1 MGFDIRTANT
11 GDLPRILQIYA
22 HARAYMRQQGNHE
35 QWNGNYPPEDLL
47 LEDIRQGHLY
57 LCTDGDQI
65 AGVFYYREGPD
76 PTYLKIYEG
85 SWPDDQ
91 PYGVIHRIAVADH
104 RKGVASFCFEYGLSR
119 CPRLRIDTHRDNIPM
134 QRSLSKNGFTRCGI
148 ILLANG
154 DERIA
159 YQKNQTE
166 V

>member
-1 MGFDIRTANT
+1 MEIRKAEMS
-11 GDLPRILQIYA
+11 DLPRMMEIYA
-22 HARAYMRQQGNHE
+22 QAREYMRA
-35 QWNGNYPPEDLL
+35 NGNPNQWINGYPSREKIR
-47 LEDIRQGHLY
+47 EDIEAGESW
-57 LCTDGDQI
+57 LCVEDGQI
-65 AGVFYYREGPD
+65 LGVFCFFIHKD
-76 PTYLKIYEG
+76 PTYDVIYEG
-85 SWPDDQ
+85 VWLNDE